1 MFELCKNY
9 FGYIVGFI
17 TITGIVTIVV
27 IKYTI
32 MSSSKENNYS

>member
-9 FGYIVGFI
+9 FGYIIGFI
-17 TITGIVTIVV
+17 TISGIISVVV

-32 MSSSKENNYS
+32 MSSSPKNNYS